1 MINASTLR
9 EHRWEFPG
17 ATQRENAHLVVES
30 LWFYPGREFK
40 RDTAQLKIPAWKFP
54 GATQR
59 GNVHFLVEWPWFFP
73 GRAQRNLGKKL

>member
-40 RDTAQLKIPAWKFP
+40 RDTAQLKNFQLGNFP
-54 GATQR
+54 GPLNGEMR
-59 GNVHFLVEWPWFFP
+59 ISLLSGLGFFP
-73 GRAQRNLGKKL
+73 GVLNEI